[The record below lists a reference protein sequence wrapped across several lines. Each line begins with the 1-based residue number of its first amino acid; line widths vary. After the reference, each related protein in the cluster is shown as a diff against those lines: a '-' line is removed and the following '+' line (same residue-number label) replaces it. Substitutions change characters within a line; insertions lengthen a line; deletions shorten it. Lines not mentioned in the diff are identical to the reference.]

1 MRLLAVSY
9 MLPPALYPQSIQI
22 GRLLAYLPGEIG
34 AVCGRPDRA
43 GGLDNDGGLAGHL
56 AFRLEVPYRPALSG
70 IALNLAR
77 RFVPFYARV
86 PDEFRHWVPVAERA
100 VMEKLAA
107 SGFKPEALA
116 TFGDPMSDHLLGL
129 RLKRRLGLP
138 WLAHFSD
145 PWVDDSFRRGQP
157 LANLVNRRLEAQV
170 VAVADRVV
178 FTSAE
183 TLDLVMAKYPKAW
196 RAKATVLPH
205 SFDPGLYPPPAPRN
219 GELMV
224 RHLGNL
230 YGHRTPVPLLVALR
244 HLLDRAPATLDGTRF
259 EFIGGLSFR
268 SAHHPAW
275 RKLPPGLVRYLPRV
289 AHSRALAL
297 MAESDLLL
305 VIDGPDD
312 LSVFLLSK
320 LIEYIGAG
328 IPIFGILPPGAS
340 ANLVERL
347 GGIVADPRDIE
358 AVAVALLRALELAR
372 RERKSTEPWG
382 NADVRKELHA
392 KRVAADFGRMLDE
405 MVRSA
410 QR

>member
-1 MRLLAVSY
+1 
-9 MLPPALYPQSIQI
+9 
-22 GRLLAYLPGEIG
+22 
-34 AVCGRPDRA
+34 
-43 GGLDNDGGLAGHL
+43 
-56 AFRLEVPYRPALSG
+56 
-70 IALNLAR
+70 
-77 RFVPFYARV
+77 
-86 PDEFRHWVPVAERA
+86 
-100 VMEKLAA
+100 
-107 SGFKPEALA
+107 
-116 TFGDPMSDHLLGL
+116 
-129 RLKRRLGLP
+129 
-138 WLAHFSD
+138 
-145 PWVDDSFRRGQP
+145 
-157 LANLVNRRLEAQV
+157 
-170 VAVADRVV
+170 
-178 FTSAE
+178 
-183 TLDLVMAKYPKAW
+183 
-196 RAKATVLPH
+196 
-205 SFDPGLYPPPAPRN
+205 
-219 GELMV
+219 
-224 RHLGNL
+224 
-230 YGHRTPVPLLVALR
+230 
-244 HLLDRAPATLDGTRF
+244 
-259 EFIGGLSFR
+259 
-268 SAHHPAW
+268 
-275 RKLPPGLVRYLPRV
+275 
-289 AHSRALAL
+289 